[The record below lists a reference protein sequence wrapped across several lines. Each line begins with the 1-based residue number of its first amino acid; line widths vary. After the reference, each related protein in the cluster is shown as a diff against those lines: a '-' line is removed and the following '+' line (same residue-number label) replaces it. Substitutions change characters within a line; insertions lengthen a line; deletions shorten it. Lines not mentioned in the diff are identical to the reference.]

1 MESVTFSEAQEVLD
15 AAFAKATE
23 IGTPMSVAIV
33 DIGRSL
39 LAFGRQDDAK
49 LGSIDVA
56 IGKAYTSRSLDMN
69 TEDVGPLTQPG
80 APLFG
85 LQATN
90 PLVIGFGGGRPLSR
104 GGVVV
109 GAVGVSGGSVEQ
121 DQEVAAA
128 AVDAFTG

>member
-1 MESVTFSEAQEVLD
+1 MEPITFNEAQAVLD
-15 AAFAKATE
+15 AAFAKATAIE
-23 IGTPMSVAIV
+23 TPMSVAVV
-33 DIGRSL
+33 DAGRNL

-80 APLFG
+80 APLYG
-85 LQATN
+85 LQATD
-90 PLVIGFGGGRPLSR
+90 PHVIGFGGGRPLSR
-104 GGVVV
+104 GGEVV

-128 AVDAFTG
+128 AVDAFIS